1 MIRRTANRSALA
13 FIATLLLSATAQA
26 QLFRAYLAP
35 DGSDANPCTLQQPC
49 RLLPAA
55 LTTVAD
61 GGEIWM
67 LDSANYNSS
76 PVNITKSVTILAVPG
91 ALGSVVATGGNAI
104 NIATAGVKVALRN
117 LVIVPLPGGGGVS
130 GVNMT
135 AGAGLTVENC
145 LIANLPQNGVG
156 VHTAAIVRV
165 TDSTLRG
172 NNNAMNLGGGARAA
186 VTRATMTGNST
197 YGVLVSG
204 SIAGTTTAAD
214 IIDST
219 IEGGMFGVQGW
230 STDATGVVK
239 VSVRGSLIA
248 GNSTG
253 MWAES
258 FAGASVTFSASN
270 NIVSNN
276 GAGMVAQTAGTKMW
290 AAGNTVSDNT
300 TGLIQGGAGVFESA
314 GNNALRNNVNNKN
327 GTITVVAME

>member
-1 MIRRTANRSALA
+1 MTYPLAIRALA
-13 FIATLLLSATAQA
+13 FAGTLLLSATAQA

-35 DGSDANPCTLQQPC
+35 DGIDANPCTLQQPC

-55 LTTVAD
+55 LNAVAD

-67 LDSANYNSS
+67 LDSANYNSG
-76 PVNITKSVTILAVPG
+76 PVNIAKSVTILAVPG

-104 NIATAGVKVALRN
+104 NIATGGVKVALRN

-145 LIANLPQNGVG
+145 LIANLPQNGIV
-156 VHTAAIVRV
+156 VYAAATVRV

-172 NNNAMNLGGGARAA
+172 NNSAMNIGGGARAT
-186 VTRATMTGNST
+186 VTRATMNGNST

-204 SIAGTTTAAD
+204 SVAGTTTAAD
-214 IIDST
+214 IIAST
-219 IEGGMFGVQGW
+219 IDGGMFGVQGW
-230 STDATGVVK
+230 STNATGVVK
-239 VSVRGSLIA
+239 VSVRDSLIA
-248 GNSTG
+248 GASITG

-258 FAGASVTFSASN
+258 SAGASVTFSASN

-276 GAGMVAQTAGTKMW
+276 GTGMTATTAGTKMW
-290 AAGNTVSDNT
+290 ASANTVSDNG
-300 TGLIQGGAGVFESA
+300 TGLAQGSPGLFEST
-314 GNNALRNNVNNKN
+314 GNNAVRNNGINTS
-327 GTITVVAME
+327 GTITIVAME